1 MKQQGTITTLVV
13 IIAVAATVA
22 ALTGIF
28 SSGGPGPQ
36 THETFRGTEVT
47 LYGRGIYRHMSADV
61 AIQGIGQ
68 DVVTVGIA
76 VPLLLL
82 ALFRARGGVRGERSV
97 PGPAG
102 VGARR
107 SARGAAGAVARD
119 GSRSGNGR
127 SDARPRLVLSGVLL
141 YLLVTYTF
149 YLAMATYNALFLVYA
164 LLMGCSFFALALVLL
179 DVGREMA
186 TGGGEAQDVNRE
198 GAAQGAEATTH
209 GRGAAHGV
217 AEPTH
222 GRGVTDGET
231 GAAPGES
238 RGAPAAAASGAPTPT
253 SASTARLVLRA
264 PGSRRL
270 WGAVLIANAA
280 LIGLLWLSV
289 VVPPLVD
296 GTVYPAAVQ
305 HYTTLIV
312 QGFDLGLLLPASVV
326 IGVLLRRETLMG
338 LLFGPV
344 YLVFLSLIM
353 TALIAKLIAMELNG
367 VPTAPAIFIIPVIA
381 VVAITGAVRML
392 PRRS

>member
-127 SDARPRLVLSGVLL
+127 SDASPRLVLAGVLL

-198 GAAQGAEATTH
+198 GAAQGAEAT
-209 GRGAAHGV
+209 
-217 AEPTH
+217 TH

>member
-1 MKQQGTITTLVV
+1 MKQQTTITVLVV
-13 IIAVAATVA
+13 IIALAATAA

-28 SSGGPGPQ
+28 SSGGPGPR

-47 LYGRGIYRHMSADV
+47 LYGHGIYRHMSADV

-76 VPLLLL
+76 APLLLL
-82 ALFRARGGVRGERSV
+82 SLFRARS
-97 PGPAG
+97 
-102 VGARR
+102 GARGGENHR
-107 SARGAAGAVARD
+107 ETGRRVVRARFLLA
-119 GSRSGNGR
+119 
-127 SDARPRLVLSGVLL
+127 GVLL

-179 DVGREMA
+179 DLGAEMGA
-186 TGGGEAQDVNRE
+186 N
-198 GAAQGAEATTH
+198 GAAVAPH
-209 GRGAAHGV
+209 AAPHGV
-217 AEPTH
+217 SSAN
-222 GRGVTDGET
+222 T
-231 GAAPGES
+231 GH
-238 RGAPAAAASGAPTPT
+238 GAPAAPRS
-253 SASTARLVLRA
+253 

-270 WGAVLIANAA
+270 WGTVLIINAA
-280 LIGLLWLSV
+280 LIGMLWLSV
-289 VVPPLVD
+289 VVPPLLD
-296 GTVYPAAVQ
+296 GSVYPAAVQ

-326 IGVLLRRETLMG
+326 IGVLLRRGTPMG

-392 PRRS
+392 PRRP

>member
-1 MKQQGTITTLVV
+1 MVSVMKQQRTITTLVV
-13 IIAVAATVA
+13 IIAVAATA
-22 ALTGIF
+22 SALTGIL
-28 SSGGPGPQ
+28 SSAGPGPH
-36 THETFRGTEVT
+36 THETFRDTEVT

-82 ALFRARGGVRGERSV
+82 ALFRARGGK
-97 PGPAG
+97 
-102 VGARR
+102 
-107 SARGAAGAVARD
+107 D
-119 GSRSGNGR
+119 RSG
-127 SDARPRLVLSGVLL
+127 ARPRLVLAGGLL

-186 TGGGEAQDVNRE
+186 TGGR
-198 GAAQGAEATTH
+198 AAAAH
-209 GRGAAHGV
+209 GRGAPA
-217 AEPTH
+217 
-222 GRGVTDGET
+222 
-231 GAAPGES
+231 GES
-238 RGAPAAAASGAPTPT
+238 PDAPPHTSAPA
-253 SASTARLVLRA
+253 ARLVLHA

-280 LIGLLWLSV
+280 LIGMLWLSV
-289 VVPPLVD
+289 VVPPLV
-296 GTVYPAAVQ
+296 GGIVYPAAVQ

-326 IGVLLRRETLMG
+326 IGVLLRRGTPMG

-353 TALIAKLIAMELNG
+353 TALIAKLIAMELSG

-381 VVAITGAVRML
+381 VVAVTGAVRML
-392 PRRS
+392 PRRT